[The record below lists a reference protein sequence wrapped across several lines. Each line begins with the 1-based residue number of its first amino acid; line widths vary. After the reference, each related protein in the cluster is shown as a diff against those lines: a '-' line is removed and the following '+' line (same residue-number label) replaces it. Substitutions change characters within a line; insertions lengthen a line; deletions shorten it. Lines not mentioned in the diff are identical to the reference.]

1 MTPEIYGIL
10 FSWAVF
16 LSPYSAETP
25 PVMVEVPHEFFVEE
39 VCGGKECNVL
49 GWYNGHKIYIQEKLS
64 GRLLDE
70 MIVHEMVHYLQDL
83 SMNYKDKSCKDSIIR
98 EREAYFVQ
106 GEYAIQA
113 TGNLPRHVN
122 SHVSCKK

>member
-1 MTPEIYGIL
+1 
-10 FSWAVF
+10 
-16 LSPYSAETP
+16 
-25 PVMVEVPHEFFVEE
+25 MVTMPHEFFVEA
-39 VCGGKECNVL
+39 VCGGKECNVI
-49 GWYNGHKIYIQEKLS
+49 GWYNDRDVIYIDEKLS

-70 MIVHEMVHYLQDL
+70 TVVHEFVHYLQKEEG
-83 SMNYKDKSCKDSIIR
+83 SYNKDSCKDSLMR